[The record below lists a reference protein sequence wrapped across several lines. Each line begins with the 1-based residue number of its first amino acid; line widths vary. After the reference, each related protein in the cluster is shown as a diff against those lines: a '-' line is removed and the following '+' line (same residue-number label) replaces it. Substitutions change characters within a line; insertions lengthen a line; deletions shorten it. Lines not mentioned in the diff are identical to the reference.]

1 MRLPSVVV
9 WACMAYVAGHA
20 AAQANCFPV
29 LREQILGSDLAA
41 ANAVFAAVPPDQTIA
56 FAPVPGTQRILAA
69 RDLLGVAKKFDIQG
83 FEPSTLTNICF
94 ERTVE
99 AVDPA
104 RMRTAMAVVLAIPEE
119 QIQITDFSHFR
130 TPAGQME
137 FLRSGLAPAPVNTPE
152 APAFWR
158 GRVIYD
164 HGRSMAIWAKIKVL
178 VESSMVTAIASISS
192 GQLIEPD
199 QVSIV
204 LTKQF
209 PVPSDV
215 LKNVD
220 QAVGKRARR
229 SIPAGSPIRA
239 NLLEAPREIGQGD
252 VVQVNVVDGQ
262 AQITFQAKAQSGGR
276 KGDTILIQN
285 PSNGRSFKATIIDKA
300 KVEVR
305 PSGA

>member
-1 MRLPSVVV
+1 MRLSSVLLG
-9 WACMAYVAGHA
+9 ACVAHV
-20 AAQANCFPV
+20 AAQAACVP
-29 LREQILGSDLAA
+29 LGGEQIRGSDLAA
-41 ANAVFAAVPPDQTIA
+41 ANAVFVSVPSDQAIA
-56 FAPVPGTQRILAA
+56 FAPVPGTRRILTA
-69 RDLLGVAKKFDIQG
+69 RDLLGIAKRFDIQG
-83 FEPSTLTNICF
+83 IEPAALAGVCF

-99 AVDPA
+99 PVDPA
-104 RMRTAMAVVLAIPEE
+104 RMRTAMAAVLAITEE
-119 QIQITDFSHFR
+119 QIEITDFSRFR

-137 FLRSGLAPAPVNTPE
+137 FLRSGLAPAPVNTLD

-164 HGRSMAIWAKIKVL
+164 RGRSMAIWAKVKVL
-178 VESSMVTAIASISS
+178 VESSVLTATATITS
-192 GQLIEPD
+192 GQVIQPD
-199 QVSIV
+199 QVSVV

-215 LKNVD
+215 LKNLD

-239 NLLEAPREIGQGD
+239 NLVEAPREIGPGD
-252 VVQVNVVDGQ
+252 VVQVSVVDGQ
-262 AQITFQAKAQSGGR
+262 AQISFQAKAQAGGR
-276 KGDTILIQN
+276 KGDTILVQN
-285 PSNGRSFKATIIDKA
+285 PSNGRSFKATIVDKA

>member
-1 MRLPSVVV
+1 MRMTAVLV
-9 WACMAYVAGHA
+9 WACLAYMSRPG
-20 AAQANCFPV
+20 QAEADCFPV
-29 LREQILGSDLAA
+29 GREQILGSDLAA

-69 RDLLGVAKKFDIQG
+69 RDLLGIAKKFDIQG
-83 FEPSTLTNICF
+83 VERSALTSICF

-99 AVDPA
+99 AVDPT
-104 RMRTAMAVVLAIPEE
+104 RMRAAMAAVLAILEE
-119 QIQITDFSHFR
+119 QIEITDFSHFR

-137 FLRSGLAPAPVNTPE
+137 FLRSGLVPAPVNSPE
-152 APAFWR
+152 VPAFWR

-164 HGRSMAIWAKIKVL
+164 HGRSMAIWAKVKVL
-178 VESSMVTAIASISS
+178 VETSVVTAIANISS
-192 GQLIEPD
+192 GQVIEPD
-199 QVSIV
+199 QVNIV

-209 PVPSDV
+209 PVPLDA

-229 SIPAGSPIRA
+229 SIPAGSHLRA
-239 NLLEAPREIGQGD
+239 NLLEAPREIAQGD
-252 VVQVNVVDGQ
+252 AVQVSVVDGQ

-276 KGDTILIQN
+276 KGDTILVQN
-285 PSNGRSFKATIIDKA
+285 PSNGRSFKATIVDKA